1 MKIID
6 LLNTDNKY
14 INEAAQLLIDNFHD
28 SWNTMDS
35 AIEEVMESM
44 EEDKISR
51 IAVNHNDEVIGW
63 IGGMPQYDG
72 NVWEMHP
79 LVVRKDFQSKGIG
92 KLLVEDFENKVS
104 EKGGVT
110 ILLGTD
116 DENNRTSIGGIDIY
130 DNYLENIENMKNIGK
145 HPFEFYK
152 KQGYIVVGT
161 IPDANGFGKPDILM
175 AKRVGKMK

>member
-6 LLNTDNKY
+6 LQNTDNKY
-14 INEAAQLLIDNFHD
+14 INEAAQLLIDNFDD

-35 AIEEVMESM
+35 AIEEVLESLD
-44 EEDKISR
+44 EEKISR
-51 IAVNHNDEVIGW
+51 IAVDNNDEVVGW
-63 IGGMPQYDG
+63 IGGMPEYDG

-79 LVVRKDFQSKGIG
+79 LVVRKDSQSKGIG

-104 EKGGVT
+104 EKGGIT

-130 DNYLENIENMKNIGK
+130 DNYLVNIENIKNLGR
-145 HPFEFYK
+145 HPSGFYK
-152 KQGYIVVGT
+152 KMGYIVVGT

-175 AKRVGKMK
+175 AKRVLKGK